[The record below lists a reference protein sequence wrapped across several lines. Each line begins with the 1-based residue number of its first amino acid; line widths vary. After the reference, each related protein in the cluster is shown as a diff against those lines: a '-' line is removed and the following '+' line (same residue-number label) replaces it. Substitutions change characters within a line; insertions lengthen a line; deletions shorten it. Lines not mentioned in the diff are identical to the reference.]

1 MCFRKNK
8 KKDDKFGP
16 TYPERA
22 SETNRKRRPRMGR
35 VYAGPEMKCVYAG
48 PEEFRRKNAMNDV
61 YAGPVDQ
68 NDLDWMSGV
77 YAGPPISDEP
87 NSEMPNQSMIM
98 MVYAGPDVMDGGRRI
113 NLENTEKPS
122 DQENAGETIQ
132 CVCGAFVAQNRKFC
146 DQCGA
151 PVKKIETSE
160 Q

>member
-22 SETNRKRRPRMGR
+22 SETNRKRRSRMGR

-48 PEEFRRKNAMNDV
+48 PEEFRRRNAMNDV

-68 NDLDWMSGV
+68 NDLDRMSGV
-77 YAGPPISDEP
+77 YAGPPISPPDWDNLP
-87 NSEMPNQSMIM
+87 DQSMIM

-132 CVCGAFVAQNRKFC
+132 CVCGAFVAKNRKFC

>member
-22 SETNRKRRPRMGR
+22 SETNRKRRSRMGR

-61 YAGPVDQ
+61 YAGPVDK
-68 NDLDWMSGV
+68 NDLDRMSG
-77 YAGPPISDEP
+77 
-87 NSEMPNQSMIM
+87 
-98 MVYAGPDVMDGGRRI
+98 VYAGPDVMDGGRRI

-132 CVCGAFVAQNRKFC
+132 CVCGAFVAKNRKFC